1 MAEQSGL
8 EYRLTELRKYLDEF
22 QSRVD
27 QLLDAWR
34 RVAEMRHTLGSSSFF
49 EDILARFEGELRP
62 PWSTRTTDEAPPVDS
77 EAAPSPRTTRGD
89 TAARKPARNTTGKAR
104 AVGISPRAGSR
115 GRRPAGGTEQVGTVA
130 PSASDSAPASSPDSS
145 GAGRV
150 PAGSAATRKGRG
162 AGRAG
167 AAGAG
172 TRPRAGRATAAASGA
187 STAPSQ
193 RRRRATAAADGAA
206 VEGAATAGRDAS
218 RGDRARG
225 GRRTTRTAVL
235 EAAAAVGGEFGVS
248 DLVERIRESGMTASE
263 TAIRRVV
270 LRMADA
276 GQLNRV
282 GRGRYRLP

>member
-49 EDILARFEGELRP
+49 EDILARVEGELRT
-62 PWSTRTTDEAPPVDS
+62 PWSPRSTDEVTVVDS
-77 EAAPSPRTTRGD
+77 EPAPSPRATRGEA
-89 TAARKPARNTTGKAR
+89 AARKPAGKATRTAR
-104 AVGISPRAGSR
+104 AAGTAPRTGSR
-115 GRRPAGGTEQVGTVA
+115 GRRPAGGREPGGAGV
-130 PSASDSAPASSPDSS
+130 PSAADGVQDASSDTSS
-145 GAGRV
+145 AGTTGAG
-150 PAGSAATRKGRG
+150 ATGTRKGRG
-162 AGRAG
+162 TGRSG
-167 AAGAG
+167 TTGTG
-172 TRPRAGRATAAASGA
+172 TRPRAGRAAKAADGT
-187 STAPSQ
+187 STVPSQ
-193 RRRRATAAADGAA
+193 RRRRAAVAA
-206 VEGAATAGRDAS
+206 EGAATSERASS
-218 RGDRARG
+218 RGDQARG

-248 DLVERIRESGMTASE
+248 DLVERMRESGMTASE

-276 GQLNRV
+276 GQLARV